1 MAIKTKI
8 RSASPSFLISLYHF
22 LWALVAALVFFLPS
36 RRITVIGV
44 TGTKGKTS
52 TTEFLNAIF
61 EEAGYTTAVLNSI
74 RIKTGSKE
82 KRNLKRMSMPGRFG
96 VQRFLSEAIDNDC
109 TIAIIEMTSEGA
121 AQHRHRFINLDCL
134 IFTNLAP
141 EHLDSHGSLEA
152 YVEAKLEIGRSVIR
166 SSKPRRIII
175 ANADDALGEKFL
187 SLESDERIPYSI
199 HQVEPYHAD
208 GDGGHFRFGN
218 STAMIAL
225 PGLFSLYNALAAA
238 VTAKALGLNE
248 PDIIRGLA
256 QLKEIPGRAQAI
268 HEGQPFSVVV
278 DYAHTPDSLTAL
290 YDAYSGKRMICVLGG
305 TGGGR
310 DLWKRP
316 AMGKIA
322 DERCAEVI
330 LTTEDPYDED
340 PRSISEMIA
349 HDMKRLPNII
359 VDRRLAIREALS
371 RALGNDVVLITGKGS
386 EPSIHMAG
394 GVDIPWSDETVV
406 REELKALVN
415 ARAKV

>member
-22 LWALVAALVFFLPS
+22 LWALTAAMVFFLPS

-74 RIKTGSKE
+74 RIKTGSTE

-96 VQRFLSEAIDNDC
+96 MQKFLASAIDHDC
-109 TIAIIEMTSEGA
+109 TVAIIEMTSEGA
-121 AQHRHRFINLDCL
+121 SQHRHRFINLDGL

-152 YVEAKLEIGRSVIR
+152 YVDAKLSIGRSVIR
-166 SSKPRRIII
+166 SSKPRRVII

-187 SLESDERIPYSI
+187 SLASDERIPYSI
-199 HQVEPYHAD
+199 HQVEPYRAD
-208 GDGGHFRFGN
+208 ENGGQFRFGD
-218 STAMIAL
+218 STAYIAL
-225 PGLFSLYNALAAA
+225 PGVFSIYNALAAA
-238 VTAKALGLNE
+238 VTAKASGGND
-248 PDIIRGLA
+248 PDIIRGRA
-256 QLKEIPGRAQAI
+256 RVRDIPGSAQPI
-268 HEGQPFSVVV
+268 REGQPFSVVI
-278 DYAHTPDSLTAL
+278 DYAHTPDSLTSL
-290 YDAYSGKRMICVLGG
+290 YDAYKNKRMLCVLGG

-316 AMGKIA
+316 VMGKIA

-340 PRSISEMIA
+340 PRSIADMMSR
-349 HDMKRLPNII
+349 DMKKPPNII
-359 VDRRLAIREALS
+359 LDRRLAIREALA
-371 RALGNDVVLITGKGS
+371 RALGNDAVLITGKGS
-386 EPSIHMAG
+386 EPSIHVAG
-394 GVDIPWSDETVV
+394 GQDVPWSDEVVV